1 VLAFGTSLLD
11 AIAGL
16 TDSKAA
22 LRELMLDA
30 RPR

>member
-1 VLAFGTSLLD
+1 MSLLD
-11 AIAGL
+11 AIAGC

-30 RPR
+30 RPSQR